1 MALRAIDIY
10 LPTDGARERLGD
22 LLDEQEHFLLDLS
35 EGEGRLVRLVLEAE
49 KTEALVDTLSER
61 LGPEDYRVV
70 LLSVEASLPRAEE
83 EEEEEEQADGEEKK
97 DDNATPGRVSREEVY
112 QDLNDDLKVTTL
124 HYTLIVLSAVVAMGG
139 MLRDSTAVVIG
150 AMVIA
155 PLLGPNIAL
164 ALGTTLGDTKL
175 IGRALRVNLAGLVLA
190 VGLSV
195 AGGVLLTV
203 DASIPELASRT
214 EVALGDLALA
224 LAAGVAGTLSIT
236 RGVSTALV
244 GVMVAVALMPP
255 AVAVGLLVGAGAYG
269 MALGAGLL
277 LLTNV
282 VAINLAAVSTFIVQG
297 IRPTTWYEA
306 ERARKA
312 TRLAIAFWT
321 ITLLLLVAA
330 IVLANETTLW

>member
-1 MALRAIDIY
+1 
-10 LPTDGARERLGD
+10 
-22 LLDEQEHFLLDLS
+22 
-35 EGEGRLVRLVLEAE
+35 VRIVLEAE

-70 LLSVEASLPRAEE
+70 LVPVEASLPRAEE
-83 EEEEEEQADGEEKK
+83 EDEEEPADGEEEK
-97 DDNATPGRVSREEVY
+97 DENATPGRVSREEVY

-164 ALGTTLGDTKL
+164 ALGTTLGDMKL
-175 IGRALRVNLAGLVLA
+175 VGRALRVNLAGLLLA

-195 AGGVLLTV
+195 VGGVLLTV
-203 DASIPELASRT
+203 DASIPEVASRT
-214 EVALGDLALA
+214 DVALGDLALA

-255 AVAVGLLVGAGAYG
+255 AVAVGLLVGAGDYNLA
-269 MALGAGLL
+269 MGAGLL
-277 LLTNV
+277 LVTNV
-282 VAINLAAVSTFIVQG
+282 VAINIAAVSTFVVQG

-321 ITLLLLVAA
+321 ITLLLLAAA
-330 IVLANETTLW
+330 IVLSDGPGLW

>member
-1 MALRAIDIY
+1 V
-10 LPTDGARERLGD
+10 
-22 LLDEQEHFLLDLS
+22 
-35 EGEGRLVRLVLEAE
+35 LV
-49 KTEALVDTLSER
+49 
-61 LGPEDYRVV
+61 P
-70 LLSVEASLPRAEE
+70 VEAWLPRAEE
-83 EEEEEEQADGEEKK
+83 EDEEEPADGEEEK
-97 DDNATPGRVSREEVY
+97 DENATPGRVSREEVY
-112 QDLNDDLKVTTL
+112 QDLNEDLKVTTL

-139 MLRDSTAVVIG
+139 ILRDSTAVVIG

-175 IGRALRVNLAGLVLA
+175 IGRALRVNLAGLLLA
-190 VGLSV
+190 VGLSI

-277 LLTNV
+277 LVTNV

-312 TRLAIAFWT
+312 TRLAMTFW
-321 ITLLLLVAA
+321 IVALVLLVAA
-330 IVLANETTLW
+330 IVLSDGTTLW

>member
-1 MALRAIDIY
+1 MALRALDIY
-10 LPTDGARERLGD
+10 LPTGRAREHLGD
-22 LLDEQEHFLLDLS
+22 LFDEQEHYVLDLS
-35 EGEGRLVRLVLEAE
+35 GDEGCLVRIVLEAE

-61 LGPEDYRVV
+61 IGSEDYRVV
-70 LLSVEASLPRAEE
+70 LVPVEASLPRAEE
-83 EEEEEEQADGEEKK
+83 DEEEQPDDEDEKDEE
-97 DDNATPGRVSREEVY
+97 ATPGRVSREEVY
-112 QDLNDDLKVTTL
+112 QDLNDDLTVATL

-164 ALGTTLGDTKL
+164 ALGTTLGDMKL
-175 IGRALRVNLAGLVLA
+175 IGRALRVNLAGLLLA
-190 VGLSV
+190 VGLSMV
-195 AGGVLLTV
+195 GGVLLTV
-203 DASIPELASRT
+203 DASIPEVASRT
-214 EVALGDLALA
+214 DVTLGDLALA
-224 LAAGVAGTLSIT
+224 LAAGVAGTLSTT

-255 AVAVGLLVGAGAYG
+255 AVAVGLLVGAGDYTLA
-269 MALGAGLL
+269 MGAGLL
-277 LLTNV
+277 LVTNV
-282 VAINLAAVSTFIVQG
+282 VAINLAAVATFIVQG

-321 ITLLLLVAA
+321 VTLLLLVAA
-330 IVLANETTLW
+330 IVLSDGAALW